1 MATNARFAEVASL
14 AGDPARAAML
24 HALMDGRALTATE
37 LAHAASVT
45 PQTASGHLARMST
58 AGLLGL
64 EKQGRHHYY
73 RLASAAVAQMI
84 ESIMQVASTSDA
96 AARAVVVGPR
106 DAALRA
112 ARTCYDH
119 LAGRL
124 GTALM
129 DALTERG
136 LVADEHVTDVGLE
149 RLGELGIDIDAIP
162 GRRPRFRSCLDWSE
176 RRPHAAGKLGAA
188 LAAHAFE
195 LGWVKRLDGSRA
207 LRVTAAGEAGFADT
221 FGLVYRSA

>member
-1 MATNARFAEVASL
+1 VDGDADLAAVGSLLAE
-14 AGDPARAAML
+14 PARARML
-24 HALMDGRALTATE
+24 AALGDGRSLPASAL
-37 LAHAASVT
+37 AAEAGVAPS
-45 PQTASGHLARMST
+45 TASGHLARLVDG
-58 AGLLGL
+58 GLLTAESRGRRRYFRLHGPEVAEAL
-64 EKQGRHHYY
+64 EA
-73 RLASAAVAQMI
+73 LARVAPREPVRSLGQASRI
-84 ESIMQVASTSDA
+84 E
-96 AARAVVVGPR
+96 
-106 DAALRA
+106 ALRA

-195 LGWVKRLDGSRA
+195 LGWVERLDGSRA
-207 LRVTAAGEAGFADT
+207 LRVTVAGEAGFADT